1 VTEQMDL
8 YLGVVVS
15 LMFLAGCFVIAIRAH
30 ERSEERKRLQGS
42 TATKPRLPQ
51 KASHDEPE
59 WKSRTNP

>member
-8 YLGVVVS
+8 YLEVVVS
-15 LMFLAGCFVIAIRAH
+15 LMFLAGVSLLQYVYVNDL
-30 ERSEERKRLQGS
+30 RSENACRARL
-42 TATKPRLPQ
+42 RLSLVCPQ